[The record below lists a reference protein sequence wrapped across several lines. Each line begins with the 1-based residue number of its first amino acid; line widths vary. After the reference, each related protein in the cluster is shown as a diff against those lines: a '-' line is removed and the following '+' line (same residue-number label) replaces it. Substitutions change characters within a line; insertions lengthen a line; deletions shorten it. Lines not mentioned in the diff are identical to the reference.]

1 MVLDWMSVG
10 LDPARSTFLLQSSVP
25 EITVLSTIL
34 ATLCPVARARR
45 IPALKDIGRRDGL
58 SLGLL
63 GYPVLMAADILIFGG
78 TDVPVGE
85 DQVSHLELVRE
96 LAQRFNQ
103 RYGPHFQEPRAILS
117 RMPRLPGTDGL
128 RKMSKSLDNAIYLSS
143 GPEEVKR
150 RVQTMYTDPRRI
162 RSDIPGRVEGNPVF
176 VYHDL
181 FNENRNQVE
190 DLKSRY
196 RAGRVGDVEVKDS
209 LAQAINQY
217 LDPIRKQRMRLEND
231 RVDPTE
237 ILRQGSAHARE
248 IARESLEKVRER
260 VGLLRHRMD

>member
-34 ATLCPVARARR
+34 AMLCPVARARR
-45 IPALKDIGRRDGL
+45 IPALKNIGRRDGL

-63 GYPVLMAADILIFGG
+63 GYPVLMAADILILGG

-96 LAQRFNQ
+96 LAHRFNQ
-103 RYGPHFQEPRAILS
+103 KYGLHFQEPRAILS
-117 RMPRLPGTDGL
+117 RMSRLPGTDGL

-181 FNENRNQVE
+181 FNENRSQVE

-217 LDPIRKQRMRLEND
+217 LDPIRNRRMRLEND

-237 ILRQGSAHARE
+237 ILRQGSAHARK

-260 VGLLRHRMD
+260 VGLLRLRMD